1 MSKEAAPAGGRRRGR
16 GVRPDLEARRSRVKG
31 GRPVRDG
38 PHVVVVGAGSTGAAV
53 AHDLALRGFQVTV
66 VERGEV
72 GSGTTGRNHGLLH
85 SGARYAVT
93 DPAAARECIEENR
106 ILRKIMPEGLELNGG
121 YFLALAPED
130 MDFRRDFLEGCEAA
144 GIPTREI
151 PPDQLRRM
159 EPRLSPKILG
169 GVLVPDGVFEPY
181 RFCLSFLASAQARG
195 ARVLAYHEVEGILV
209 ETGRAKGVRVRDRI
223 RGRELTLR
231 ADAVIN
237 AGGPWAAKIA
247 ATAGCRV
254 PLTLAPGV
262 MVAVGTRFSHRVV
275 NRLAPPGDG
284 DIIVPQRF
292 SSVVG
297 TTSWTVEDADFIP
310 IPPDHVERML
320 EAGEAFFPGFR
331 RQPLRGVF
339 AVARPLATP
348 EGVELDGGDG
358 SERALSRDFAC
369 KHHEQ
374 EGAAGLFSVTGGKT
388 TTARL
393 MAEAVVDQVGR
404 WLGFERPC
412 QTRTEVLLPPR
423 RFFAERVV
431 S

>member
-1 MSKEAAPAGGRRRGR
+1 M
-16 GVRPDLEARRSRVKG
+16 
-31 GRPVRDG
+31 RDR

-53 AHDLALRGFQVTV
+53 AHDLALRGFRVTV

-93 DPAAARECIEENR
+93 DPVAAQECIEENL

-121 YFLALAPED
+121 YFLALTPED
-130 MDFRRDFLEGCEAA
+130 MDFRQAFLEGCEAA
-144 GIPTREI
+144 GIPTREV
-151 PPDQLRRM
+151 PLDQLRRM
-159 EPRLSPKILG
+159 EPRLSPRVLG

-181 RFCLSFLASAQARG
+181 RFCLSFLATAQARG
-195 ARVLAYHEVEGILV
+195 AQVLTYHEVEGILV
-209 ETGRAKGVRVRDRI
+209 EGGRTRGVRVRDRL
-223 RGRELTLR
+223 RGQEVTLT
-231 ADAVIN
+231 ADAVVN

-262 MVAVGTRFSHRVV
+262 MIAVGTRYSHRVV

-292 SSVVG
+292 TSMIG
-297 TTSWTVEDADFIP
+297 TTSWTVDDADLIP

-320 EAGEAFFPGFR
+320 DAGEQFFPGFR
-331 RQPLRGVF
+331 KQPPRGVF
-339 AVARPLATP
+339 AVARPLAAP
-348 EGVELDGGDG
+348 EEGQV
-358 SERALSRDFAC
+358 SERTLSRDFAC
-369 KHHEQ
+369 KHHEE

-388 TTARL
+388 TTARI
-393 MAEAVVDQVGR
+393 MAEAVVDQVGT

>member
-1 MSKEAAPAGGRRRGR
+1 MKRDAG
-16 GVRPDLEARRSRVKG
+16 AKG
-31 GRPVRDG
+31 GSPVRDG
-38 PHVVVVGAGSTGAAV
+38 PHVVVIGAGSTGAAI
-53 AHDLALRGFQVTV
+53 AHDLALRGFRVTV

-121 YFLALAPED
+121 YFIALTPED
-130 MDFRRDFLEGCEAA
+130 MDFRQAFLDGCAAA

-151 PPDQLRRM
+151 TLDQLRRM
-159 EPRLSPKILG
+159 EPRLSPKVLG

-195 ARVLAYHEVEGILV
+195 AQVLTYHEAEGILV
-209 ETGRAKGVRVRDRI
+209 EGGRARGVQVRDRI
-223 RGRELTLR
+223 RGREATLT

-237 AGGPWAAKIA
+237 AAGPWAGKIA

-262 MVAVGTRFSHRVV
+262 MLAVGTRFSHRVM

-292 SSVVG
+292 SSIIG

-310 IPPDHVERML
+310 IPADHVERML

-339 AVARPLATP
+339 AVARPLARP
-348 EGVELDGGDG
+348 EGHEAQGGEG
-358 SERALSRDFAC
+358 WERALTRDFAC
-369 KHHEQ
+369 THHEP
-374 EGAAGLFSVTGGKT
+374 EGAAGFFSVTGGKT

-412 QTRTEVLLPPR
+412 RTRTEVLAPPR

>member
-1 MSKEAAPAGGRRRGR
+1 MGGG
-16 GVRPDLEARRSRVKG
+16 
-31 GRPVRDG
+31 G
-38 PHVVVVGAGSTGAAV
+38 PHVVVVGAGSTGAAI
-53 AHDLALRGFQVTV
+53 AHDLALRGFAVTV

-93 DPAAARECIEENR
+93 DPVAARECIEENL

-121 YFLALAPED
+121 YFIALTPED
-130 MDFRRDFLEGCEAA
+130 MDFRQTFLEGCEAA
-144 GIPTREI
+144 GIPTRELTKE
-151 PPDQLRRM
+151 QLLRM

-169 GVLVPDGVFEPY
+169 GVMVPDGVFEPY

-195 ARVLAYHEVEGILV
+195 ARVLTYHEVEGVLV
-209 ETGRAKGVRVRDRI
+209 EGGRTRGVQVRDRI
-223 RGRELTLR
+223 RGRELTIT
-231 ADAVIN
+231 ADAVVN
-237 AGGPWAAKIA
+237 AAGPWAAKVA

-254 PLTLAPGV
+254 PLILAPGV
-262 MVAVGTRFSHRVV
+262 MIAVGVRYSHRVV

-292 SSVVG
+292 TSMIG
-297 TTSWTVEDADFIP
+297 TTSWTVQDADLIP
-310 IPPDHVERML
+310 IPPDHVERMMD
-320 EAGEAFFPGFR
+320 AGEAFFPGFR
-331 RQPLRGVF
+331 RQPKRGVF
-339 AVARPLATP
+339 AVARPLVGP
-348 EGVELDGGDG
+348 EEDQAEGEGF
-358 SERALSRDFAC
+358 ERAVTRDFAC
-369 KHHEQ
+369 KHHEA

-388 TTARL
+388 TTSRL

-423 RFFAERVV
+423 RFFTERVV